1 MGPRE
6 PLAAVSEL
14 RLLELWRHPVK
25 SLRGER
31 LDTAVL
37 ERDGL
42 AGDRAWGIRD
52 EATGKILTARR
63 EPPLLLARSRLD
75 ESGRP
80 EISLPDGTVCAGV
93 GPGTDEAL
101 SAWLERPVSLV
112 RAAGRPGE
120 TAEYFA
126 DATDDTS
133 AAVEWTM
140 PPGRFVDA
148 RPLLVLTTASLR
160 AGRALHPDGA
170 WDVRRFRPNLVL
182 HAEGSDWLEDTWS
195 GRALRIG
202 EATIGIGVPC
212 IRCTMVTRP
221 QPGLDRD
228 LDVYRALSRHHQGTF
243 GMWSDVETPG
253 TLRAGDDAALV
264 G

>member
-1 MGPRE
+1 M
-6 PLAAVSEL
+6 SEL
-14 RLLELWRHPVK
+14 RVLDLWRHPVK
-25 SLRGER
+25 SLQGER
-31 LDTAVL
+31 LDRAVV

-42 AGDRAWGIRD
+42 AGDRVWGIRD

-80 EISLPDGTVCAGV
+80 EITLPDGTICTGV
-93 GPGTDEAL
+93 GPRTDETL
-101 SAWLERPVSLV
+101 SAWLKRPVSLV
-112 RAAGRPGE
+112 DAAGRPGA

-133 AAVEWTM
+133 AALEWTM

-148 RPLLVLTTASLR
+148 LPLLVITTASLR
-160 AGRALHPDGA
+160 AGRALHADGV
-170 WDVRRFRPNLVL
+170 WDVRRFRPNLL
-182 HAEGSDWLEDTWS
+182 LDADGSDWLEDTWA

-202 EATIGIGVPC
+202 EVVIGVRVPC
-212 IRCTMVTRP
+212 TRCTMVTRP

-228 LDVYRALSRHHQGTF
+228 LDIYRALARQHQGTF
-243 GMWSDVETPG
+243 GVWSDVQTPG
-253 TLRAGDDAALV
+253 TIRAGDTAELAQTRSTE
-264 G
+264 